1 MKRFVKWCLILVG
14 VLLAVGIGLRVAG
27 AVMGGRAESNSYYA
41 RRWNDFSDH
50 WGGFSHHWPVGG
62 LLGETQTKNSGAIDD
77 TITAIDVDVDCGDV
91 TLRQGEYF
99 SVSMAWNLRGFTL
112 DYEVEDGVLKVE
124 SDSKSGFLNGVSG
137 WKNEVTITVPVWA
150 MLDKIDLSTNL
161 GDVDVDVDAIFM
173 VDEADLATNLGD
185 VSCGNGMDARKLTAE
200 TDLGDVKV
208 SLLWGKENYRWELE
222 TDLGK
227 VSMDGETLTSAKLQS
242 GKGTDRVEARSSLGD
257 VSVRFGSGLRPETT
271 WAFPNLHHPEH
282 GYIHG

>member
-1 MKRFVKWCLILVG
+1 MKRFVKWCLILTG

-41 RRWNDFSDH
+41 QRWNDFSGH
-50 WGGFSHHWPVGG
+50 WGDFSHHWPLGG
-62 LLGETQTKNSGAIDD
+62 LLGETQTKDSGAINDP
-77 TITAIDVDVDCGDV
+77 ISAINVDVDCGDV

-227 VSMDGETLTSAKLQS
+227 VSMDGETLTSAKLRG
-242 GKGTDRVEARSSLGD
+242 GKGPDRVEARSSLGD

-271 WAFPNLHHPEH
+271 WAFPTSGSLKH
-282 GYIHG
+282 G

>member
-41 RRWNDFSDH
+41 QRWNDFSGH
-50 WGGFSHHWPVGG
+50 WGGFSHHWPLGG
-62 LLGETQTKNSGAIDD
+62 LLGETQTKNSGAITDP
-77 TITAIDVDVDCGDV
+77 ITAIDVSVDCGDV
-91 TLRQGEYF
+91 TLRQGENF
-99 SVSMAWNLRGFTL
+99 SVSMEWNLRGFTL

-161 GDVDVDVDAIFM
+161 GDVDVDAIFM

-208 SLLWGKENYRWELE
+208 SLPWGKENYRWELE
-222 TDLGK
+222 TDLGE

-242 GKGTDRVEARSSLGD
+242 GKGADRVEARSSLGD
-257 VSVRFGSGLRPETT
+257 VSVRFGSGLRPETA
-271 WAFPNLHHPEH
+271 WAFPNTHHPEH
-282 GYIHG
+282 GYIHY

>member
-1 MKRFVKWCLILVG
+1 MKRFMKWCLILAG
-14 VLLAVGIGLRVAG
+14 VLLAVGVGLHVAG
-27 AVMGGRAESNSYYA
+27 AVMGGRAESNSYFA
-41 RRWNDFSDH
+41 RRWDDFAGRWD
-50 WGGFSHHWPVGG
+50 WPVGG
-62 LLGETQTKNSGAIDD
+62 LLGETQTKDSGAITDP
-77 TITAIDVDVDCGDV
+77 ITAIDVSVDCGDV
-91 TLRQGEYF
+91 TLRQGENF
-99 SVSMAWNLRGFTL
+99 SVSMEWNLRGFTL

-161 GDVDVDVDAIFM
+161 GDVDVDAIFM

-257 VSVRFGSGLRPETT
+257 VSVRFGSGLRPETA
-271 WAFPNLHHPEH
+271 WAFPNTHHPEH
-282 GYIHG
+282 GYIHY